1 MRRHAAKAPGTT
13 IPQREMT
20 TRRIDSYLTVFDSH
34 EPVEGAGRWAGAG
47 SPPWSARFPPP
58 WNLTVP
64 GVFHFRGLGYRQPIY
79 SGPS

>member
-34 EPVEGAGRWAGAG
+34 EPVEGAGRGG
-47 SPPWSARFPPP
+47 GRRLSAMVRAIPPP
-58 WNLTVP
+58 GT
-64 GVFHFRGLGYRQPIY
+64 
-79 SGPS
+79 